1 MTNRVRTGTLLV
13 VALFALPPIR
23 WTASAATSPAVASLS
38 CGAIITESVKLT
50 KDLLNC
56 PVDGLVVGANGIT
69 IDLNGHRIT
78 GTFFD
83 LPDDDYDLNRCY
95 CGINDTAGFHHI
107 TLGGGVIKGFLQGAE
122 FQDAHDIVVHDLISR
137 GHWSNAL
144 RFFKVADV
152 LVTDSQFSK
161 SFRGVSLVFDAE
173 AQRYNRRVTVRSSSF
188 DDIEHAGIAL
198 FGTYDSVVRENAFAL
213 GGGEMGIEVANSSR
227 NLMTQNRV
235 RGWTADG
242 VLLSA
247 CLCFDARPTERNS
260 VIENDLRDGSSGI
273 ELVEVD
279 GGVVR
284 DNLVSGNTT
293 TGTSDSG
300 IAVYG
305 LTSRSQDPHN
315 ASCPCDLVIGGGPS
329 GNRIN
334 NNTSNGNAL
343 DGIHLDA
350 PQNVV
355 SGNVVNRNRRWG
367 IFAAPGTVDG
377 GGNQAS
383 RNGQPDQCIGVSCL

>member
-1 MTNRVRTGTLLV
+1 
-13 VALFALPPIR
+13 
-23 WTASAATSPAVASLS
+23 
-38 CGAIITESVKLT
+38 
-50 KDLLNC
+50 LNC
-56 PVDGLVVGANGIT
+56 AVDGLVVGANGIT

-78 GTFFD
+78 GTFAD
-83 LPDDDYDLNRCY
+83 QADEDIDNSRCY
-95 CGINDTAGFHHI
+95 CGINDTAGYNHI
-107 TLGGGVIKGFLQGAE
+107 TLGGGLIKGFYHGAE
-122 FQDAHDIVVHDLISR
+122 FDYARDIVVHDLISR
-137 GHWSNAL
+137 GQWSDGL
-144 RFFKVADV
+144 RFFNVADV
-152 LVTDSQFSK
+152 FVADSQFSN
-161 SFRGVSLVFDAE
+161 SFRGLGLFFDGE
-173 AQRYNRRVTVRSSSF
+173 AQRYNRRVTVRNSSF
-188 DDIEHAGIAL
+188 DDIEHAGIAF
-198 FGTYDSVVRENAFAL
+198 FGTYDSVVRDTTMAL
-213 GGGEMGIEVANSSR
+213 DGGEMGIEIANSSN
-227 NLMTQNRV
+227 NLITHNRV

-242 VLLSA
+242 ILLSA
-247 CLCFDARPTERNS
+247 CLCFDSRPATRNS
-260 VIENDLRDGSSGI
+260 VVENDLRDGSSGI

-284 DNLVSGNTT
+284 DNLVSGNVTI
-293 TGTSDSG
+293 GTSDSG

-329 GNRIN
+329 GNRIK
-334 NNTSNGNAL
+334 NNTSNGNAV

-383 RNGQPDQCIGVSCL
+383 RNGQAAQCIGVSCS